1 MLTQDKQP
9 TRMVVIQYF
18 QQSHLLVAVKEVP
31 QAEGQ
36 VETEDLVVA
45 LVVTAETLV
54 LPEVVTY
61 HL

>member
-1 MLTQDKQP
+1 
-9 TRMVVIQYF
+9 
-18 QQSHLLVAVKEVP
+18 VP